1 MHTNLAIYVHI
12 TINIYIFTKGLE
24 NKYISPFLEWNI
36 KSHGGQCGLEYQC
49 IRYPIHRLQKYDS
62 PLGGLF
68 FAQLHAYN
76 YAGHYCSVKSVP
88 IGLPSLLPPA
98 SGIVLDLY
106 PDALPPYRDTDVIF
120 NPTKFCFIWKG
131 FH

>member
-1 MHTNLAIYVHI
+1 MTFNAEDIPVAFSIVNPSEETDVVPPEHEAFIVTKYFSFCITPIY
-12 TINIYIFTKGLE
+12 
-24 NKYISPFLEWNI
+24 
-36 KSHGGQCGLEYQC
+36 
-49 IRYPIHRLQKYDS
+49 RLQKYDS

-68 FAQLHAYN
+68 FAQLHVYN

-98 SGIVLDLY
+98 SGIVLDIY

-120 NPTKFCFIWKG
+120 NSTTTFIRYAYQKIAK
-131 FH
+131 